1 MRYASLFSGIGGLEH
16 RTIRPVFFCEK
27 DPAAQR
33 VLATTFPG
41 IEVKP
46 DVATLDPLPLDCVV
60 GGWPCQDITVAGRM
74 SGIRGERSGLFFEM
88 VRYAKLC
95 GAHTIIGENVPNLLR
110 IRKGQDFR
118 CVLET
123 LVEAG
128 YAYVS
133 WRCLDAREFGLPQSR
148 RRVVVV
154 ASTERDIAWSLHRG
168 IRDDDRFRWNGR
180 RKTRG
185 TSTNYGFY
193 WTGGLARSLCLGDGI
208 VPPLKVGSSTS
219 KGTSPVAVFVDGQ
232 VRKLSASAGL
242 RLQGFSP
249 GPAFAG
255 HIEGDVFR
263 MAGNAVPLPVGHF
276 ALQCATTERHK
287 LKAVC
292 RLSNGIP
299 ESGVQQ
305 HDGIWQ
311 VEHTPTFDYES
322 LELFL
327 DADCRELSPQASA
340 GLLTRV
346 IRAKRRIPTDIFD
359 ALYASS
365 RVRTRLIGTR
375 INSFDVLD
383 DELDACAYRSWLLAG
398 ASAEAS
404 DGQPE
409 MELS

>member
-16 RTIRPVFFCEK
+16 PTIRPVFFCEK

-33 VLATTFPG
+33 VLTSTFPNT
-41 IEVKP
+41 ELRT

-74 SGIRGERSGLFFEM
+74 SGIRGERSGLFFDM
-88 VRYAKLC
+88 VRYATRC
-95 GAHTIIGENVPNLLR
+95 GAHTVIGENVPNLLR
-110 IRKGQDFR
+110 IRKGRDFR
-118 CVLET
+118 CVLDT
-123 LVEAG
+123 LVGAG
-128 YAYVS
+128 FPFVS

-148 RRVVVV
+148 RRVVIV
-154 ASTERDIAWSLHRG
+154 ASTEAAVAWSLHRA
-168 IRDDDRFRWNGR
+168 IRDNDRFRLNGR
-180 RKTRG
+180 RKSQIGATC
-185 TSTNYGFY
+185 YGFY

-219 KGTSPVAVFVDGQ
+219 KGTSPVAVFFDGR

-249 GPAFAG
+249 GPAFDG

-263 MAGNAVPLPVGHF
+263 MAGNAVPRPMGHF
-276 ALQCATTERHK
+276 ALQCATMDPHEVR
-287 LKAVC
+287 AVGKP
-292 RLSNGIP
+292 SKGIP
-299 ESGVQQ
+299 ESGVRQD
-305 HDGIWQ
+305 DGIWQ
-311 VEHTPTFDYES
+311 VEHTPTFKHEP

-327 DADCRELSPQASA
+327 DEDCRELSPQASA

-346 IRAKRRIPTDIFD
+346 IRAKRRIPVDVFD
-359 ALYASS
+359 ALYAKS
-365 RVRTRLIGTR
+365 RVRTRLIGTK

-383 DELDACAYRSWLLAG
+383 DELDASAYRSWLLAS
-398 ASAEAS
+398 ASFEAG
-404 DGQPE
+404 DEQLE